1 MKNYDF
7 TEWKKQKIENYTA
20 LGRGLFQTRKKKGKK
35 NLSSSYKINVQ
46 DALKQDRITFWK
58 IMF

>member
-1 MKNYDF
+1 MTSLN
-7 TEWKKQKIENYTA
+7 EKKQKIENYTA

-46 DALKQDRITFWK
+46 DALKQDRITF
-58 IMF
+58 